1 MTEVLLRQWKAMV
14 AAIVLITAIV
24 FIWRSNSLSNTLDS
38 SKEELSFVKETVC
51 WDLWEQLNDVKLEHA
66 AYLDEM
72 KESYTSRAMA
82 QFNADYKKWEQ
93 SAVELFDS
101 IIASGDNSISEFEK
115 QAGKIR
121 MRIMDCTFVK

>member
-1 MTEVLLRQWKAMV
+1 MV